1 MEISGKSNFFCIL
14 SPRIRKLMS
23 GDSKK
28 SVMNAQGVQNSLN
41 PTEGTFSNTTLN
53 SYGNKRKNS
62 ENGKYFFLY
71 VVSVK
76 L

>member
-1 MEISGKSNFFCIL
+1 
-14 SPRIRKLMS
+14 MS

-62 ENGKYFFLY
+62 ENNQMTYYRKNLHYFYPINSDF
-71 VVSVK
+71 
-76 L
+76 

>member
-1 MEISGKSNFFCIL
+1 
-14 SPRIRKLMS
+14 MS

-41 PTEGTFSNTTLN
+41 PTEGTFSNITLN